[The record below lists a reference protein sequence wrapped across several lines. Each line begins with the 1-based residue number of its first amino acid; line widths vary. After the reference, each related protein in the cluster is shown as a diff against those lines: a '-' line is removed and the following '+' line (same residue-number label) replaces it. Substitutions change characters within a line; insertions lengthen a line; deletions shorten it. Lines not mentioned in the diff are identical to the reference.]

1 MARSN
6 KIAVPD
12 AKQSLN
18 SFKTEVA
25 RSLNVNLNQGYNG
38 DITAKDAGS
47 VGGEKVKRMIEYAEN
62 NMNGS
67 TTR

>member
-47 VGGEKVKRMIEYAEN
+47 VGGEMVKRMIEYAEN